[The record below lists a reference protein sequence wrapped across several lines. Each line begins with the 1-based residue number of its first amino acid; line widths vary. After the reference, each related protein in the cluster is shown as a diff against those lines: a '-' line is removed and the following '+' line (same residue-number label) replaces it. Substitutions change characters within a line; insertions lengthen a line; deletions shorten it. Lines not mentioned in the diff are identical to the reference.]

1 MVSTEYVVYQDNTF
15 KMLTLTI
22 SQADLQILKYK
33 RFEQDSPIVGKR
45 LEVLWLKYLGYPHH
59 EIARISCV
67 CLNSVSNYLNLYQSG
82 GMARVLHLGYRG
94 PVSELKQH
102 ETAIKT
108 DLDQSPVQTIK
119 EAAARIEK
127 ISGLKRSPTQI
138 RAFVK
143 QMGFKPYK
151 LGHIPGK
158 ADPQAQQAFLDDQL
172 NPLIQKALKGEVH
185 LFFVDAAHFVL
196 GFFLCTVWALCRK
209 FIQSPAGRNRFNV
222 LGALHMGTLQL
233 ETVCNDSYINAQS
246 VIELIRKIAQKYKD
260 LPIYLVMDNAR
271 YQRANLVQ
279 ELAKALNVQLVFLP
293 PYSPNLNLIER
304 LWKLMKKQIIYAKY
318 YENKEQFFQAI
329 QTQINKINHEQET
342 MDLLKTL
349 LKPNFQTFLNS
360 QILTV

>member
-1 MVSTEYVVYQDNTF
+1 
-15 KMLTLTI
+15 MLTLTI

-33 RFEQDSPIVGKR
+33 RFEQDSPILGKR
-45 LEVLWLKYLGYPHH
+45 LEVLWLKYLGYSHQ
-59 EIARISCV
+59 EIARVSCV
-67 CLNSVSNYLNLYQSG
+67 CLNSVSNYLRLYQSDG
-82 GMARVLHLGYRG
+82 LAGILHLGYQG
-94 PVSELKQH
+94 PVSELKQY
-102 ETAIKT
+102 ESSIKT

-138 RAFVK
+138 RVFLK

-158 ADPQAQQAFLDDQL
+158 ADPQEQQAFLDEQL
-172 NPLIQKALKGEVH
+172 NPLIQKALKGEAH

-196 GFFLCTVWALCRK
+196 GFFLCTIWALCRK
-209 FIQSPAGRNRFNV
+209 FIQSPAGRNRLNV
-222 LGALHMGTLQL
+222 LGALHMGTLEL

-246 VIELIRKIAQKYKD
+246 VMELIRKIAQKYKD
-260 LPIYLVMDNAR
+260 LPIYLVLDNAR
-271 YQRANLVQ
+271 YQRAKVVQ
-279 ELAKALNVQLVFLP
+279 QLAKALHVQLVFLP
-293 PYSPNLNLIER
+293 AYSPNLNLIER

-329 QTQINKINHEQET
+329 QTQIDKINHDEET
-342 MDLLKTL
+342 KDLLKTL
-349 LKPNFQTFLNS
+349 LKPNFQSFLNS